1 MSAVS
6 KSLTRSASIGTVAS
20 GIWMTQE
27 FSSPGLI
34 TPGRSKRLMSQGCST
49 LSTVAPLE
57 QGIEAAQSGGVSVLA
72 EGADLVAAQNVVAKA
87 AQPGEDTR
95 VVADAGL
102 VLQERDVARVVQRVL
117 DVPMVADRGG
127 AALRRGGEIGQI
139 VGHLAGAAPQ
149 TGLGAA
155 MQDRTVHADD
165 VLDPG
170 LPLGAGNRG
179 FRAKDL
185 DGSGFMP
192 VARVANRDVGAGR
205 ALGGAGGDGI
215 VQQGGLIVLQ
225 LDDGLDLRLG
235 GGRECFFW
243 QCRASR
249 VTMQC
254 AMSSSP
260 INRCAAGISLN
271 FSSISMW
278 ARIMPASVSNACSSW
293 AALRSRKLS
302 KLRLSVFPSSA
313 MVRRVGLA
321 ASPARPAACRRKTCS
336 TACGSRPWR
345 M

>member
-1 MSAVS
+1 MSVD
-6 KSLTRSASIGTVAS
+6 LT
-20 GIWMTQE
+20 
-27 FSSPGLI
+27 
-34 TPGRSKRLMSQGCST
+34 QGCST

-95 VVADAGL
+95 VVAD
-102 VLQERDVARVVQRVL
+102 
-117 DVPMVADRGG
+117 RGG
-127 AALRRGGEIGQI
+127 AALRRGGEISQI

-149 TGLGAA
+149 TGLDAA

-260 INRCAAGISLN
+260 INRCAAGISLD
-271 FSSISMW
+271 F
-278 ARIMPASVSNACSSW
+278 
-293 AALRSRKLS
+293 
-302 KLRLSVFPSSA
+302 
-313 MVRRVGLA
+313 
-321 ASPARPAACRRKTCS
+321 
-336 TACGSRPWR
+336 
-345 M
+345 